1 MPPRRPSKKQQVE
14 FLGDV
19 HVNLTMIPYVALVPD
34 DPRLA
39 GRTYFGRTIQDA
51 FANARADA
59 TVFYKGRANVTL
71 SIDKESVNAVNAKPE
86 NRI

>member
-1 MPPRRPSKKQQVE
+1 MPPRKKSKPAE
-14 FLGDV
+14 FLGDIT
-19 HVNLTMIPYVALVPD
+19 VNLKLIPYVALVPD

-51 FANARADA
+51 FASARADA

-71 SIDKESVNAVNAKPE
+71 SLDKESVNAVNAKPE

>member
-1 MPPRRPSKKQQVE
+1 MPARKKVKPVE
-14 FLGDV
+14 HLGDV
-19 HVNLTMIPYVALVPD
+19 HVNLRMIPYVALVPD

-39 GRTYFGRTIQDA
+39 GRTYFGKTVQDA

-71 SIDKESVNAVNAKPE
+71 SIDKDSVNAVNTQPE